1 MHFGR
6 SSLIRNADF
15 FNNWGKKYPVYAP
28 FSTPVYSN
36 VGFGILG
43 LVIERASG
51 VSFAQ
56 YMQNAI
62 IKPLALKHTSIDHPL
77 KLSDAFIT
85 KATADGDLSEG
96 T

>member
-1 MHFGR
+1 MF
-6 SSLIRNADF
+6 A
-15 FNNWGKKYPVYAP
+15 NWGRKYPVYAP

-36 VGFGILG
+36 VGFGLLG

-56 YMQNAI
+56 YMQDAI
-62 IKPLALKHTSIDHPL
+62 IKPLGLKHTSVDHPL

-85 KATADGDLSEG
+85 AETGDGDISEG
-96 T
+96 FEAR